1 MNDDDEIRRFY
12 GLDPSVDISDNV
24 PIISP
29 NSFYIPID
37 GRVESLSE
45 YFMPRHKSRV
55 ENKAEWDLTDI
66 VQKPLNVS
74 TILLTGELYYDTEFV
89 PDMIVGHFQ
98 GYRTKSSNPKLVD
111 PKKMADFLRV
121 FTVEEL
127 DTMERIIDSG
137 KKVDYSVF
145 VPKLSPKN
153 FGNYLIDARNRAE
166 DPKCEDTSF
175 FYFNAMSIKKSF
187 YCYLSSRRI
196 KDFPKAGHL
205 TYNGKK

>member
-1 MNDDDEIRRFY
+1 
-12 GLDPSVDISDNV
+12 
-24 PIISP
+24 
-29 NSFYIPID
+29 
-37 GRVESLSE
+37 
-45 YFMPRHKSRV
+45 
-55 ENKAEWDLTDI
+55 
-66 VQKPLNVS
+66 
-74 TILLTGELYYDTEFV
+74 
-89 PDMIVGHFQ
+89 
-98 GYRTKSSNPKLVD
+98 
-111 PKKMADFLRV
+111 MADFLRV

-175 FYFNAMSIKKSF
+175 FYFNAMSIKKSS